1 MRVLAGGVP
10 WSGRESHL
18 PYMRVLAGSASVK
31 WAEKITYPTW
41 KYLQEVY
48 PEVAEKITYSMW
60 KYAALKWA
68 ENITFPTYVSILA
81 GGVPCMKW
89 AETITYLYYSWVL
102 AGGGPWNKQRI
113 LPILL
118 EWNTCRR
125 WALMWAEKIIF
136 RVLAGGGPDV
146 SEEYHLPCLRVLA
159 KGVLRSEQRI
169 LPSLL

>member
-1 MRVLAGGVP
+1 MRSLAGGVP

-81 GGVPCMKW
+81 GGVLWC
-89 AETITYLYYSWVL
+89 EY
-102 AGGGPWNKQRI
+102 RI
-113 LPILL
+113 LPSLHECL
-118 EWNTCRR
+118 
-125 WALMWAEKIIF
+125 AE
-136 RVLAGGGPDV
+136 
-146 SEEYHLPCLRVLA
+146 
-159 KGVLRSEQRI
+159 GVLRSERGI
-169 LPSLL
+169 LPTLRAGITRTGTRTSWLLPWRDLCPSSGRASLGVTKTIWTITNWSDCINLMLHVCVNW